1 MNVACFSWVVTIIS
15 VWRSLTHMIKVHFE
29 LIGASRENSHP
40 PPPNWSLALLPGSAT
55 TLIKIILFYFPRNC
69 CRCWWCSWWNVFGRD
84 PANRRTT
91 NCKYT
96 CTCMYNANN
105 NIIICFQAAWAQFL
119 QRWANWT
126 APNSLVFI
134 AQLIENYSATPEE
147 KEFQQILILVWL
159 NFYFPYISYYLR
171 KWGRRIFE

>member
-1 MNVACFSWVVTIIS
+1 
-15 VWRSLTHMIKVHFE
+15 
-29 LIGASRENSHP
+29 
-40 PPPNWSLALLPGSAT
+40 
-55 TLIKIILFYFPRNC
+55 
-69 CRCWWCSWWNVFGRD
+69 
-84 PANRRTT
+84 
-91 NCKYT
+91 
-96 CTCMYNANN
+96 MYMYIQSNN
-105 NIIICFQAAWAQFL
+105 NIIICFQAGWAQFL